1 MAQNSGAGGIVS
13 PSPRL
18 TPPAGLEQIVAT
30 FGGIYQYIRPD
41 GGFDVHWREDFLVV
55 VNLPFPLRLSWD
67 HARTVSRMPVTIKWP
82 RFLPRSL
89 TRDLQLKVTSFGG
102 CFSFRGQRTGAS
114 LSTHSWG
121 IAVDPNP
128 ETNVQGS

>member
-67 HARTVSRMPVTIKWP
+67 HARTVSRMTCHHKMAEIFTSVFNLRPAAQGHKLWRV
-82 RFLPRSL
+82 
-89 TRDLQLKVTSFGG
+89 LQLSRAAHG
-102 CFSFRGQRTGAS
+102 S
-114 LSTHSWG
+114 L
-121 IAVDPNP
+121 ALDP
-128 ETNVQGS
+128 